1 MGSMNVVLFDF
12 LLNYMFSKPPN
23 PTYVDKDPVLPNLNT
38 ILGEEIRR
46 LARKEIRAQVGTTQK
61 MVAKYRS
68 DIADLKRRITDLEK
82 RLGYVEKQEKK
93 RLGSPAAASG
103 KGAAKRPR
111 FSPGWVKK
119 HREKLGIS
127 AADYGRLA
135 GVSGLTI
142 YNWEKGE
149 SSPREKQLLAWGEI
163 RTLGK
168 REAMKRLELIED

>member
-1 MGSMNVVLFDF
+1 MVHH
-12 LLNYMFSKPPN
+12 
-23 PTYVDKDPVLPNLNT
+23 KDPVLPNLNT
-38 ILGEEIRR
+38 VLGEEIRR

-61 MVAKYRS
+61 SVAKYRS
-68 DIADLKRRITDLEK
+68 DIADLKRRIADLER
-82 RLGYVEKQEKK
+82 RLGFVEKQEAK
-93 RLGSPAAASG
+93 RLGGAPVAAS
-103 KGAAKRPR
+103 KNTSKRPR

-127 AADYGRLA
+127 AADYGKLA

-163 RTLGK
+163 RNLGK
-168 REAMKRLELIED
+168 REALKRLGLIED

>member
-1 MGSMNVVLFDF
+1 M
-12 LLNYMFSKPPN
+12 
-23 PTYVDKDPVLPNLNT
+23 PNLNT
-38 ILGEEIRR
+38 VLGEEIRR

-61 MVAKYRS
+61 SVAKYRS
-68 DIADLKRRITDLEK
+68 DIAELKRRIVELER
-82 RLGYVEKQEKK
+82 RLNFVEKQEKK
-93 RLGSPAAASG
+93 RLNDPSATSSSS
-103 KGAAKRPR
+103 AAKRPR

-142 YNWEKGE
+142 YNWEKGD

-168 REAMKRLELIED
+168 REALKRLELLED

>member
-1 MGSMNVVLFDF
+1 M
-12 LLNYMFSKPPN
+12 
-23 PTYVDKDPVLPNLNT
+23 PNLNT
-38 ILGEEIRR
+38 VLGEEIRR

-61 MVAKYRS
+61 SVAKYRS
-68 DIADLKRRITDLEK
+68 DIAELKRRIVELER
-82 RLGYVEKQEKK
+82 RLNFVEKQEKK
-93 RLGSPAAASG
+93 RLNDPAVKSSNST
-103 KGAAKRPR
+103 AKRPR
-111 FSPGWVKK
+111 FSPSWVKK

-142 YNWEKGE
+142 YNWEKGD

-168 REAMKRLELIED
+168 REALKRLELLED

>member
-1 MGSMNVVLFDF
+1 
-12 LLNYMFSKPPN
+12 
-23 PTYVDKDPVLPNLNT
+23 LPNLNAV
-38 ILGEEIRR
+38 LGEEIRR

-68 DIADLKRRITDLEK
+68 DIAELKRKIADLER
-82 RLGYVEKQEKK
+82 RLNQAEKQEKK
-93 RLGSPAAASG
+93 RLGSSASAPE
-103 KGAAKRPR
+103 KGSAKRPR

-127 AADYGRLA
+127 AADYGKLA

-163 RTLGK
+163 RNLGK
-168 REAMKRLELIED
+168 REALKRLETSED